1 MNSERLSE
9 KIEKKLEYGM
19 NPWRNL
25 EMNNYLTD
33 RKREESS

>member
-1 MNSERLSE
+1 MNSERLPE

-19 NPWRNL
+19 NPGRNL
-25 EMNNYLTD
+25 KMNIYLTD